1 MKPHNSKSQS
11 QNRLTIT
18 MNDVELPDTSV
29 ELIRQDPPGM
39 FVGAVSGEALSGRD
53 RESARP
59 SVRTMAANTHES
71 VSFDETD
78 TRSEE
83 MNNSIAAWV
92 EQLSDLVDEAKT
104 SEQFHE
110 WLDVQRRFH
119 DYSYRNT
126 LLITLQCPNAT
137 RVAGY
142 NTWREK
148 FDRHVAEGE
157 QAIWIWAPIIAKQ
170 CPECENSPSY
180 HEQSDCEYDETPPD
194 EWTRGLVGFRPV
206 SVFDVSQ
213 TEGETLPDL
222 DTAASGNGEQLV
234 SVLLD
239 AADTLEVEA
248 RIVPPDE
255 WDHGEARG
263 VCARRSLHTMQPVV
277 EAVNRDN
284 QADLA
289 RTLIHEYAHA
299 LLHFDLED
307 STERSKREVE
317 AEAVA
322 YVVGRYSGL
331 DMSGSASYLA
341 AWQDEDA
348 EAITD
353 RLGRIS
359 RTAEELIEAIVRQEG
374 YS

>member
-1 MKPHNSKSQS
+1 
-11 QNRLTIT
+11 
-18 MNDVELPDTSV
+18 
-29 ELIRQDPPGM
+29 
-39 FVGAVSGEALSGRD
+39 
-53 RESARP
+53 
-59 SVRTMAANTHES
+59 MAINMHES

-83 MNNSIAAWV
+83 MNSSITAWV
-92 EQLSDLVDEAKT
+92 EQLSDLVDEAQA
-104 SEQFHE
+104 SEEFHE
-110 WLDVQRRFH
+110 WLDVQSRFH

-126 LLITLQCPNAT
+126 LLITLQCPHAT
-137 RVAGY
+137 QVAGY
-142 NTWREK
+142 NTWRDE
-148 FDRHVAEGE
+148 FDRHVKEGE

-170 CPECENSPSY
+170 CPECGNSPSY
-180 HEQSDCEYDETPPD
+180 HENSACEYDETPPD

-213 TEGETLPDL
+213 TKGEALPDL
-222 DTAASGNGEQLV
+222 DTAASGGGKEFV
-234 SVLLD
+234 SALLD
-239 AADTLEVEA
+239 APDRLEIEA

-263 VCARRSLHTMQPVV
+263 VCKRRSVFTMQPVV
-277 EAVNRDN
+277 EVVDRDN
-284 QADLA
+284 QGDLA

-299 LLHFDLED
+299 FLHFDLED

-322 YVVGRYSGL
+322 YVVGRYFGL
-331 DMSGSASYLA
+331 DTSGSALYLA

-348 EAITD
+348 KAITD

-359 RTAEELIEAIVRQEG
+359 RTAEELIETIARHER